1 MHHNMLVIQVLENIY
16 DVIPRPDDCGH
27 INPKPQS
34 DITYTVQNLNNPY
47 GMVYQIMQFI
57 YNAEFI
63 IFYFEIY
70 LAESD

>member
-1 MHHNMLVIQVLENIY
+1 
-16 DVIPRPDDCGH
+16 
-27 INPKPQS
+27 
-34 DITYTVQNLNNPY
+34 LNNPY
-47 GMVYQIMQFI
+47 GIVYQIMQFI